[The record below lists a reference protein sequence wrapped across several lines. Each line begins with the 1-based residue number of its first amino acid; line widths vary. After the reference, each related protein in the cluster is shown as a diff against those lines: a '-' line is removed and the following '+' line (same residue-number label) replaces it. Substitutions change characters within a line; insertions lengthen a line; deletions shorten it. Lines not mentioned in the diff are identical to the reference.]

1 MITCTGDP
9 SEEASMP
16 ATNDRIRRTIKV
28 ERTRDDAGHK
38 LTMEVVAYDNG
49 VISVDGVIINNIKRD
64 KEPAAHGWLGAA
76 EVAVLTISEFRRQV
90 EKRQKEQ
97 S

>member
-16 ATNDRIRRTIKV
+16 ATNDRIRRTMKV

-38 LTMEVVAYDNG
+38 LSPRQANDVIHEAAAYRVVG
-49 VISVDGVIINNIKRD
+49 
-64 KEPAAHGWLGAA
+64 
-76 EVAVLTISEFRRQV
+76 
-90 EKRQKEQ
+90 
-97 S
+97 